1 MLKRIFVMAIQPIVG
16 QGLPII
22 ELSRS
27 HTDIPQ
33 LVGFLWTTDQSK
45 QKALPDN
52 IQHSKKT
59 DIHALNFAAT

>member
-1 MLKRIFVMAIQPIVG
+1 MLKRIFVMDIQPIVG

-27 HTDIPQ
+27 HTHIPQ
-33 LVGFLWTTDQSK
+33 LVGFLWTSDQSK

-52 IQHSKKT
+52 IQHS
-59 DIHALNFAAT
+59 

>member
-1 MLKRIFVMAIQPIVG
+1 MAIQPIVG
-16 QGLPII
+16 QNLPII
-22 ELSRS
+22 ELSWS

-33 LVGFLWTTDQSK
+33 LVEFLWTTDQSK

-59 DIHALNFAAT
+59 DIHVLNFAAT

>member
-1 MLKRIFVMAIQPIVG
+1 MAIQSIVG

-22 ELSRS
+22 ELSWS
-27 HTDIPQ
+27 QADIPQ
-33 LVGFLWTTDQSK
+33 LVGFLWTSYQSK

-59 DIHALNFAAT
+59 DIHALTLQPLKNK